1 MRTISNNQYL
11 LGLILAIPALGL
23 GIGYWQGQIDS
34 MDMIQQTGEWSARLM
49 ILAMLLSPLVAAIGR
64 RKWLNFMLLHRRWI
78 GVAAFVYAVL
88 HLYLYLIDMGNLEDI
103 LAEWL
108 APGIWTGW
116 AAMVLMLLPALT
128 SNDLAM
134 RWLKAGWKR
143 IQRLVYPAAV
153 LVLLHWVWVHNSVTA
168 AFLHF
173 LPFAILTL
181 IRLIKP
187 MIYRTK
193 MRGV

>member
-78 GVAAFVYAVL
+78 GVAAFVYAVM
-88 HLYLYLIDMGNLEDI
+88 HLYLHLIDMGNLEDI

-134 RWLKAGWKR
+134 RWLKSGWKR
-143 IQRLVYPAAV
+143 VQRLVYPSAV
-153 LVLLHWVWVHNSVTA
+153 LVLLHWIWVHNSITA

-173 LPFAILTL
+173 LPLGILTL
-181 IRLIKP
+181 IRVLKP
-187 MIYRTK
+187 WMSPLK
-193 MRGV
+193 P

>member
-23 GIGYWQGQIDS
+23 GLGYWQGQIDS
-34 MDMIQQTGEWSARLM
+34 MDLIQQTGEWSARLM

-64 RKWLNFMLLHRRWI
+64 RKWLTFLLFHRRWI
-78 GVAAFVYAVL
+78 GVAAFGYAVL
-88 HLYLYLIDMGNLEDI
+88 HLCFYLIDMGNLDDI

-116 AAMVLMLLPALT
+116 AAMVLMLPLALT

-143 IQRLVYPAAV
+143 VQRLVYPSAV
-153 LVLLHWVWVHNSVTA
+153 LVLLHWVWVHNNITA

-173 LPFAILTL
+173 LPLVILTL
-181 IRLIKP
+181 IRVLKP
-187 MIYRTK
+187 WMSPLK
-193 MRGV
+193 P

>member
-1 MRTISNNQYL
+1 MRTISNSQYL

-34 MDMIQQTGEWSARLM
+34 MGMIQQTGEWSARLM

-64 RKWLNFMLLHRRWI
+64 RNWLNFMLLHRRWI

-134 RWLKAGWKR
+134 RWLKSGWKR
-143 IQRLVYPAAV
+143 VQRLVYPSAV
-153 LVLLHWVWVHNSVTA
+153 LVLLHWIWVHNSITA

-173 LPFAILTL
+173 LPLGILTL
-181 IRLIKP
+181 IRVLKP
-187 MIYRTK
+187 WMSPLK
-193 MRGV
+193 P